1 MHFSKYRAVCL
12 EVEFGD
18 LFFYYLNNK
27 FDSDYNCIIPPVFN
41 MERQKEDLPV
51 FNMETQKEDEC
62 KFYRHSLKTFKDHK
76 AADDA
81 GYRMRCAL
89 DMTFIMLQK
98 LHYCFTSSEREAR
111 YEEDNRD
118 NAFSSVRPEDKFRIN
133 WSEFFEDIDIISNI
147 THNFI
152 TDKETGFVTAH
163 KLENVDRHEMAETM
177 IAHLKMTIHNLTR
190 STYQHTFE
198 RWLVDLLD
206 CWHYV

>member
-1 MHFSKYRAVCL
+1 MHFSKYRAVRL

-27 FDSDYNCIIPPVFN
+27 LDSDYNCIIPPVFN
-41 MERQKEDLPV
+41 MERQKEDTPV
-51 FNMETQKEDEC
+51 FNMETQKEDER
-62 KFYRHSLKTFKDHK
+62 KFYQLSLKTFKDHK
-76 AADDA
+76 DADDA
-81 GYRMRCAL
+81 DYRMRCAL
-89 DMTFIMLQK
+89 DMTFMMLQK
-98 LHYCFTSSEREAR
+98 LHICFTSSEREAR
-111 YEEDNRD
+111 YEEDNH
-118 NAFSSVRPEDKFRIN
+118 DKFRIN
-133 WSEFFEDIDIISNI
+133 WSEFFEDIDVISNI
-147 THNFI
+147 THNFT

-177 IAHLKMTIHNLTR
+177 IAHLKMTIHNLKR